1 MREKTQ
7 YQISNR
13 WKNGTVQNML
23 LKCEYLHDMDTI
35 LLGTDDGD
43 GKNHE
48 NETDG
53 GNYLFAQMSSIF
65 MVIFLCFVLN

>member
-23 LKCEYLHDMDTI
+23 LKCEYLHDMDAI

-43 GKNHE
+43 NKVRE

-53 GNYLFAQMSSIF
+53 GNHLFAQMSSIF
-65 MVIFLCFVLN
+65 MVIFLYSVLN